1 MPASPDPPQDITLL
15 LQRWNRGDADA
26 YDQLV
31 ASVYQRLLSIA
42 TGLSARDSHA
52 TSPAALV
59 NEAYLRLRQLQRM
72 EWKDRNHFFSFAAT
86 QMRRILIER
95 ARNRMAA
102 KREGRRGRVD
112 LTPEM
117 IWTELPPPAILDLDA
132 ALTGLAE
139 SDPDLLRLVE
149 LRYLMGYSVP
159 ELCALTGLSDATIER
174 HLRFARAWL
183 STRLNAEEGLAR
195 E

>member
-1 MPASPDPPQDITLL
+1 MPSGTPDITLL
-15 LQRWNRGDADA
+15 LRRWNRGDAEA
-26 YDQLV
+26 YDELV
-31 ASVYQRLLSIA
+31 SSVYQRLLSIA
-42 TGLSARDSHA
+42 TGLSSRDSHA

-59 NEAYLRLRQLQRM
+59 NEAYLRLRNLQRM
-72 EWKDRNHFFSFAAT
+72 QWKDRNHFFSFAAT

-102 KREGRRGRVD
+102 KREGHRGRVE

-117 IWTELPPPAILDLDA
+117 IWTELPAPAILDLDT
-132 ALTGLAE
+132 ALDGLAE

-159 ELCALTGLSDATIER
+159 ELVVLTGFSDATIER

-183 STRLNAEEGLAR
+183 NTRLNSEDAISR

>member
-1 MPASPDPPQDITLL
+1 MPSGNADITQLL
-15 LQRWNRGDADA
+15 RRWNRGDADA
-26 YDQLV
+26 YDELV
-31 ASVYQRLLSIA
+31 SSVYQRLLSIA

-59 NEAYLRLRQLQRM
+59 NEAYLRLRNLQRM
-72 EWKDRNHFFSFAAT
+72 DWKDRNHFFSFAAT

-102 KREGRRGRVD
+102 KREGRRGRVE
-112 LTPEM
+112 LSPEM
-117 IWTELPPPAILDLDA
+117 IWTELPAPAILDLDS
-132 ALTGLAE
+132 ALNTLAE
-139 SDPDLLRLVE
+139 SDPDLLRLIE

-159 ELCALTGLSDATIER
+159 ELCELTGLSDATIER

-183 STRLNAEEGLAR
+183 NTKLNSENSLPHE
-195 E
+195 

>member
-1 MPASPDPPQDITLL
+1 MAAPVDPADITLL
-15 LQRWNRGDADA
+15 LRRWNRGDPGA

-31 ASVYQRLLSIA
+31 SAVYQRLLSIA

-59 NEAYLRLRQLQRM
+59 NEAYLRLRNLQRM
-72 EWKDRNHFFSFAAT
+72 DWKDRNHFFSFAAT

-102 KREGRRGRVD
+102 KREGRRGRVE
-112 LTPEM
+112 LSPEM
-117 IWTELPPPAILDLDA
+117 VWTELPPPAVLDLDT
-132 ALTGLAE
+132 ALDGLAE
-139 SDPDLLRLVE
+139 TDPDLLRLVE

-159 ELCALTGLSDATIER
+159 ELCELTGLSDATIER

-183 STRLNAEEGLAR
+183 STRLNAGQTDA
-195 E
+195 

>member
-1 MPASPDPPQDITLL
+1 MPSGNSDITQLL
-15 LQRWNRGDADA
+15 RRWNHGDADA
-26 YDQLV
+26 YDELV
-31 ASVYQRLLSIA
+31 SSVYQRLLSIA

-59 NEAYLRLRQLQRM
+59 NEAYLRLRNLQRM
-72 EWKDRNHFFSFAAT
+72 NWKDRNHFFSFPAT

-102 KREGRRGRVD
+102 KREGRRGRVE

-117 IWTELPPPAILDLDA
+117 IWTELPPPAVLDLDT

-159 ELCALTGLSDATIER
+159 ELCELTGQSDATIER

-183 STRLNAEEGLAR
+183 NTKLNSEEAISP

>member
-1 MPASPDPPQDITLL
+1 MTPQGPSDITLL
-15 LQRWNRGDADA
+15 LRRWNHGDSAA

-31 ASVYQRLLSIA
+31 SAVYQRLLSIA

-72 EWKDRNHFFSFAAT
+72 DWKDRNHFFSFAAT

-102 KREGRRGRVD
+102 KREGRRGRVE
-112 LTPEM
+112 LSPE
-117 IWTELPPPAILDLDA
+117 IVWTELPPPAVLDLDA
-132 ALTGLAE
+132 ALKDLEA
-139 SDPDLLRLVE
+139 SDADLLRLVE

-159 ELCALTGLSDATIER
+159 ELCELTGLADAAIER

-195 E
+195 Q

>member
-1 MPASPDPPQDITLL
+1 MSGPVDPADITLL
-15 LQRWNRGDADA
+15 LRRWNRGDPGA

-31 ASVYQRLLSIA
+31 SSVYTRLLAIA
-42 TGLSARDSHA
+42 TGISARDSHA

-59 NEAYLRLRQLQRM
+59 NDAYLRLRQLQRM

-95 ARNRMAA
+95 ARGRMAA
-102 KREGRRGRVD
+102 KREGRRGRVG
-112 LTPEM
+112 LSPEM
-117 IWTELPPPAILDLDA
+117 IWTELPPPAILDLDT
-132 ALTGLAE
+132 ALTGLAQT
-139 SDPDLLRLVE
+139 DPDLLNLVQ

-159 ELCALTGLSDATIER
+159 ELCEITGQSDATIER

-183 STRLNAEEGLAR
+183 STRLNAGQPDA
-195 E
+195 

>member
-1 MPASPDPPQDITLL
+1 MPSGNSDITQLL
-15 LQRWNRGDADA
+15 RRWNHGDADA
-26 YDQLV
+26 YDELV
-31 ASVYQRLLSIA
+31 SSVYQRLLSIA

-59 NEAYLRLRQLQRM
+59 NEAYLRLRNLQRM
-72 EWKDRNHFFSFAAT
+72 NWKDRNHFFSFAAT

-102 KREGRRGRVD
+102 KREGRRGRVE

-117 IWTELPPPAILDLDA
+117 IWTELPPPAVLDLDT

-159 ELCALTGLSDATIER
+159 ELCELTGQSDATIER

-183 STRLNAEEGLAR
+183 NTKLNSEEAISP

>member
-1 MPASPDPPQDITLL
+1 MPYAHADITQLL
-15 LQRWNRGDADA
+15 RRWNRGDADA
-26 YDQLV
+26 YDELV
-31 ASVYQRLLSIA
+31 SSVYQRLLSIA

-59 NEAYLRLRQLQRM
+59 NEAYLRLRNLQRM
-72 EWKDRNHFFSFAAT
+72 DWKDRNHFFSFAST

-102 KREGRRGRVD
+102 KREGRRGRVE

-117 IWTELPPPAILDLDA
+117 VWTELPPPAVLDLDT
-132 ALTGLAE
+132 ALTGLAQ

-159 ELCALTGLSDATIER
+159 ELCELTGMSDATIER

-183 STRLNAEEGLAR
+183 NTRLNDEAALAG

>member
-1 MPASPDPPQDITLL
+1 MALGGSDITLL
-15 LQRWNRGDADA
+15 LQRWNRGETGA
-26 YDQLV
+26 YDELV
-31 ASVYQRLLSIA
+31 SSVYQRLLSIA
-42 TGLSARDSHA
+42 TGLSSRDSHA

-59 NEAYLRLRQLQRM
+59 NEAYLRLRTLQRM
-72 EWKDRNHFFSFAAT
+72 DWKDRNHFFSFAAT

-95 ARNRMAA
+95 ARSRMAA
-102 KREGRRGRVD
+102 KREGRRGRVE

-117 IWTELPPPAILDLDA
+117 VWTELPPPAVLDLDT

-159 ELCALTGLSDATIER
+159 ELCELTGLSDATIER

-183 STRLNAEEGLAR
+183 NTRLNSEDHIAR
-195 E
+195 EGV

>member
-1 MPASPDPPQDITLL
+1 MPGLEGTADITSLL
-15 LQRWNRGDADA
+15 RRWNRGESGA

-102 KREGRRGRVD
+102 KREGRRGRVE
-112 LTPEM
+112 LSPEM

-132 ALTGLAE
+132 ALTSLSE

-159 ELCALTGLSDATIER
+159 ELCELTGLSDATIER

-183 STRLNAEEGLAR
+183 STRLNDEDRIASQ
-195 E
+195 

>member
-1 MPASPDPPQDITLL
+1 MPYAHADITQLL
-15 LQRWNRGDADA
+15 RRWNRGDADA
-26 YDQLV
+26 YDELV
-31 ASVYQRLLSIA
+31 SSVYQRLLSIA

-59 NEAYLRLRQLQRM
+59 NEAYLRLRNLQRM
-72 EWKDRNHFFSFAAT
+72 DWKDRNHFFSFAAT

-102 KREGRRGRVD
+102 KREGRRGRVE

-117 IWTELPPPAILDLDA
+117 VWTELPPPAVLDLDT

-139 SDPDLLRLVE
+139 SDPHLLRLVE

-159 ELCALTGLSDATIER
+159 ELCELTGLSDATIER

-183 STRLNAEEGLAR
+183 NTKLNDEAALAG